1 MTAVS
6 IGEVAARLAARTRP
20 GEVLIV
26 GLTGSVAAGKSTLAA
41 ALAAELARDR
51 QVEAIATDG
60 FLMPNDRLTEL
71 GILNRKGFP
80 ESYDGAAMGAALAGL
95 RAGGADFPGYSH
107 MIYDIDPS
115 LSRRIEKPD
124 VLILEGLGLTPLP
137 SGFDA
142 AEHLDLLIYLDAE
155 EADLER
161 WFLDRFMVFWEAG
174 KTDAKSFYARF
185 SGMSPEQA
193 RAFGL
198 GVWQGIN
205 LPNLR
210 ENIVRARGTA
220 GLVIVKHSDHRLTIA
235 RGT

>member
-6 IGEVAARLAARTRP
+6 IGEIAARLAAKARA
-20 GEVLIV
+20 GEALIV

-41 ALAAELARDR
+41 SLVEELERDR
-51 QVEAIATDG
+51 RVETIATDG

-80 ESYDGAAMGAALAGL
+80 ESYDGEAMGRAIAGV
-95 RAGGADFPGYSH
+95 RAGVAEFPGYSH

-142 AEHLDLLIYLDAE
+142 AEHLDLLIYLDAN

-174 KTDAKSFYARF
+174 KTDAGSFYHRF
-185 SGMSPEQA
+185 REMSPEQA
-193 RAFGL
+193 RGFGL
-198 GVWQGIN
+198 SVWQGIN

-210 ENIVRARGTA
+210 EHIVRARQTA
-220 GLVIVKHSDHRLTIA
+220 GLVVKKGPDHALSLVREI
-235 RGT
+235 